1 MDASNHTK
9 GQETPGKAERYVLHL
24 SGTEISWVH
33 LDDGLSVLGVNADL
47 LFAFALPSTRTDQQ

>member
-1 MDASNHTK
+1 MGTRNHTK
-9 GQETPGKAERYVLHL
+9 GQQKPRKAERYALHF
-24 SGTEISWVH
+24 SGTEISWVD